1 MIEPL
6 TIWQK
11 LGYTV
16 GILIPTALIVAML
29 IAPSFSYETEKK
41 IEWWIHTIVFA
52 PFAALF
58 VFWFCVVPV
67 VCIASMLWMVWFGD
81 KT

>member
-6 TIWQK
+6 TILQK

-16 GILIPTALIVAML
+16 GILVPVALIIAMF
-29 IAPSFSYETEKK
+29 IAPSTPYETEKK
-41 IEWWIHTIVFA
+41 IEWWIDTIVLT

-67 VCIASMLWMVWFGD
+67 VCIACFLWMVWFGD